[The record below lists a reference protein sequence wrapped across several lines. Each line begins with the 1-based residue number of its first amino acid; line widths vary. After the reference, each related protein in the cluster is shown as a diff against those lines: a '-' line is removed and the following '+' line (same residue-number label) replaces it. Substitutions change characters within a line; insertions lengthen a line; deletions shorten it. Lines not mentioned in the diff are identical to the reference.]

1 MIPHAA
7 AEALPRGKGVG
18 AVRALIVEDDAAS
31 AGHLAELLHEMGY
44 PETRVADSVAAA
56 LRHAVES
63 VPTVI
68 FVDVELPD
76 LSGYDAAR
84 LLHQHPQLQ
93 QARLIALTDSR
104 EHPGRERA
112 RVAGF
117 ERYLVKPV
125 TIAALQE
132 VLQMASR

>member
-1 MIPHAA
+1 MTSM
-7 AEALPRGKGVG
+7 
-18 AVRALIVEDDAAS
+18 VRILIVEGDAAS
-31 AGHLAELLHEMGY
+31 AQHLVTLLQEMGY
-44 PETRVADSVAAA
+44 PATHVADSAATA
-56 LRHAVES
+56 LREAVEL

-76 LSGYDAAR
+76 LSGYEAAR
-84 LLHQHPQLQ
+84 LLHQHPRLQ
-93 QARLIALTDSR
+93 QVRLIALTDSR
-104 EHPGRERA
+104 EHAAREQA

-132 VLQMASR
+132 VMDIVTR